1 MANKQLKP
9 DHKQPSI
16 ATFFAKRPLDQNL
29 APARPDP
36 TGPRPSGSNKRR
48 KEEDDEDI
56 QFLGEG
62 KKGKLAKLDVR
73 YIISVVPVRC

>member
-1 MANKQLKP
+1 MAHKKLKP

-16 ATFFAKRPLDQNL
+16 ATFFAKRPVDQNL
-29 APARPDP
+29 APARSDT
-36 TGPRPSGSNKRR
+36 TGPKPSGSNKRR
-48 KEEDDEDI
+48 KDDDDEDI

-73 YIISVVPVRC
+73 HIIAVDPVRC